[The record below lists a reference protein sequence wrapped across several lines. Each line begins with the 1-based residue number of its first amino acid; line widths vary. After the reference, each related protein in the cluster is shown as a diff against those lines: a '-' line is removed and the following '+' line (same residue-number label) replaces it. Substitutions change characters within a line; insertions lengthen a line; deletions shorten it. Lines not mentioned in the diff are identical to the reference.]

1 MDNAEDNLNNT
12 SPVGGPVDAP
22 IDTPVAE
29 PAAEPVADA
38 AATDTEINEIPNE
51 TEPAPV
57 EEPEAPAEAPIEESV
72 PIEPSVPV
80 EAPAEP
86 TEPVIESNPVASP
99 VIESAPIDMAA
110 PVAPASPKKKSKAG
124 LIIAAIALIVILSGA
139 IIAML
144 IISNTPTTPTKS
156 GNNSSNNSSNNSNN
170 SSQVVEEEEESV
182 LEEGAETKLM
192 NDNIAMITLNAKNN
206 GKPVTSTDTC
216 LNYVSEVLSGK
227 ATGNQKL
234 DDLLRYL
241 VFREEGVFKPIDAKE
256 YTNDEDLTKY
266 YGTNESREAFLE
278 STTVIS
284 ADIVADRYF
293 ALYGEEVTHEDAISN
308 CGGFY
313 YNPKHKV
320 YYYGPLNGC
329 GCLPHGGFFF
339 NLVGYAKKGTTYY
352 ADYKVSSVGVED
364 LASGG
369 QKTLYYSGIVSD
381 TTVKTTQSETF
392 DGLSNISLTGE
403 EWAKVKTY
411 RFVFDKDGDDLH
423 FKEVVEKQ

>member
-1 MDNAEDNLNNT
+1 MDNNDDNLNPMPT
-12 SPVGGPVDAP
+12 EAPVETPTETPAPEAP
-22 IDTPVAE
+22 IDIET
-29 PAAEPVADA
+29 
-38 AATDTEINEIPNE
+38 TD
-51 TEPAPV
+51 EPAPADAPV
-57 EEPEAPAEAPIEESV
+57 EAPAEEAPAEAPIEESA

-80 EAPAEP
+80 ETPAEP

-99 VIESAPIDMAA
+99 VIEPAPINMAA
-110 PVAPASPKKKSKAG
+110 PVAPATPKKKSKAG

-144 IISNTPTTPTKS
+144 IISNSSTTPAKS

-170 SSQVVEEEEESV
+170 SSQVVEEEESV

-216 LNYVSEVLSGK
+216 LNYVSEVLSSK

-241 VFREEGVFKPIDAKE
+241 VFHEEGVFKPIDAKE

-284 ADIVADRYF
+284 ADTVADRYF

-329 GCLPHGGFFF
+329 GCLPHGGFLF

-352 ADYKVSSVGVED
+352 ADYKVSSVGAED

-403 EWAKVKTY
+403 EWAKIKTY

-423 FKEVVEKQ
+423 FKEVIEKK